1 MYFLILL
8 ASLPSLR
15 RDSKSSAFKGF
26 FFLIALQNFLDLT
39 SFLLKYRKLACIVGE
54 GRKISMTHGKIEV
67 FSLNT
72 SYYIGDK
79 KKSQ

>member
-26 FFLIALQNFLDLT
+26 FFDSITKFPGSNIFFAEIQET
-39 SFLLKYRKLACIVGE
+39 SMHCR
-54 GRKISMTHGKIEV
+54 GRKENQYDTWKDRGI
-67 FSLNT
+67 
-72 SYYIGDK
+72 
-79 KKSQ
+79 